1 MSNIVIQQELVSL
14 LVVAKK
20 AFSQG
25 RDMCNQANIYQQSSQ
40 KYIETIE
47 RIHPKLLFVDNHISL
62 QLKDLDSM
70 RNYLDAGAET
80 CKNRIKDRETR
91 LQSLTIELT
100 NIFNLLKECTID
112 KDILKVNEERGGKS
126 QNEVTLFDYISD
138 QEIIELQR
146 LADDEIGEIETIH
159 SSLLN
164 QTKNMSNVIQE
175 LQSSKDKTS
184 SISLDDSI
192 SNFANEKIQLQ
203 EEESLKM
210 ADILTSLMKHFDQVQ
225 EATRISQLGPE
236 ECAKLDISILK
247 ADDDSLQNIIEELRI
262 GLDAV
267 IFTSEEIYD
276 RMQVYL
282 RVKDELIKVLNQL
295 DQIGI
300 GADAIYDKLLDFESE
315 IKEREDNLDEFFE
328 QLKSLVEW
336 YRCYASSYNYLL
348 LEIDRRKSAQEKQ
361 DQLKNELLKSFEAAY
376 NDELQERR
384 SWSAQHGQYLPEVL
398 CPFIKDA
405 PSILTVAIESD
416 VVTRLP
422 NLSRSS
428 VEKALSEIHSD
439 HN

>member
-1 MSNIVIQQELVSL
+1 MTNIVIQQELVSL

-47 RIHPKLLFVDNHISL
+47 RIHPKLLFVDNHINL
-62 QLKDLDSM
+62 QLKDLDNM
-70 RNYLDAGAET
+70 RDYLDAGAES
-80 CKNRIKDRETR
+80 CKKRIKDRETR

-112 KDILKVNEERGGKS
+112 KDILKVNEERGGES

-146 LADDEIGEIETIH
+146 LADDEIGEIEA
-159 SSLLN
+159 SKK
-164 QTKNMSNVIQE
+164 TKI
-175 LQSSKDKTS
+175 T
-184 SISLDDSI
+184 
-192 SNFANEKIQLQ
+192 
-203 EEESLKM
+203 
-210 ADILTSLMKHFDQVQ
+210 
-225 EATRISQLGPE
+225 QLGPE
-236 ECAKLDISILK
+236 ECEKLDITILK
-247 ADDDSLQNIIEELRI
+247 TDDDSLQNIIEELRI
-262 GLDAV
+262 GLDVV

-282 RVKDELIKVLNQL
+282 HAKEELAKVLNQL
-295 DQIGI
+295 DQIGLSVE
-300 GADAIYDKLLDFESE
+300 AIYDKLLYFESE
-315 IKEREDNLDEFFE
+315 IKERENNLDEFFE

-348 LEIDRRKSAQEKQ
+348 LEIDRRKNAQEKQ
-361 DQLKNELLKSFEAAY
+361 DQLRNELLKSFEAAY

-428 VEKALSEIHSD
+428 VEK
-439 HN
+439 